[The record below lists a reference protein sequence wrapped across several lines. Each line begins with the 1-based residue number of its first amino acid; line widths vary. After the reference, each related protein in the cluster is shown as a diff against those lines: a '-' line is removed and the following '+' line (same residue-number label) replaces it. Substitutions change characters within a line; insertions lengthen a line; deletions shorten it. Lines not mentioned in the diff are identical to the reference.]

1 MFVLSSAG
9 SSCLSRPS
17 LRELVCWSVLLFVAA
32 RVSAA
37 ADGLSLGGLA
47 TAFADHNLILLLAYV
62 ALASRAWQIDAS
74 VSSTRLDVVVVA
86 ASALTLAAISMVG
99 IVSLDGP
106 VALALGLYFLSI
118 GRFCDLSLRAVGVIF
133 VAIGCN
139 LFVGKIILMVFQGQ
153 IVSVDAYIVQQA
165 LWLTGDAAPR
175 VANRV
180 VSESGFAISIVGA
193 CSAFQNITLM
203 MLAVA
208 AAVMWVR
215 PRFQRSDLLWL
226 SIGTVL
232 VLALNSIRLGLMA
245 QDYESYAYWHHGMGA
260 EYIAVA
266 QTALVIL
273 VAFFAAQASRTDPP
287 REVAA

>member
-1 MFVLSSAG
+1 M
-9 SSCLSRPS
+9 
-17 LRELVCWSVLLFVAA
+17 LFVAA
-32 RVSAA
+32 RISAT
-37 ADGLSLGGLA
+37 ADGMSLGGFA
-47 TAFADHNLILLLAYV
+47 TAFADHNLIYLLAYV

-74 VSSTRLDVVVVA
+74 APATRLDVVVVA
-86 ASALTLAAISMVG
+86 ASALTLAAASIFG
-99 IVSLDGP
+99 IGFLDGP
-106 VALALGLYFLSI
+106 IALSLGLYFVST
-118 GRFCDLSLRAVGVIF
+118 GRFCDLSLRAAGVIF

-139 LFVGKIILMVFQGQ
+139 LFVGKIILMAFQAQ
-153 IVSVDAYIVQQA
+153 VVSVDAFVVQQA

-193 CSAFQNITLM
+193 CSAFQNISLM
-203 MLAVA
+203 MLATA

-215 PRFQRSDLLWL
+215 PRFQRSDLFWL
-226 SIGTVL
+226 AIGTVL
-232 VLALNSIRLGLMA
+232 VVTLNSVRLGLMA
-245 QDYESYAYWHHGMGA
+245 QDYESYAHWHHGTGA

-273 VAFFAAQASRTDPP
+273 VAFFAAQASRTEPP